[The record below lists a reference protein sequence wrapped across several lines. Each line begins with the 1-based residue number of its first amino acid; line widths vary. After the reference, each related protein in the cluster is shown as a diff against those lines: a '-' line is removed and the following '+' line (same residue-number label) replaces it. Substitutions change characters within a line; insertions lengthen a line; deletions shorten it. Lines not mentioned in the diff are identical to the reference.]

1 MSYEKLSPAEEMKLI
16 IIENYIDWYTSDDE
30 ERELMKEGAVSYV
43 LEDHCNE
50 LSEILFTKKPINK

>member
-1 MSYEKLSPAEEMKLI
+1 MQYQQLSPAEEMKLM
-16 IIENYIDWYTSDDE
+16 IIENYIDWYTSDEE

-50 LSEILFTKKPINK
+50 LSELLSTDRTINN